1 MSACLLD
8 KDLTLLCTTV
18 TVGLDFEWAEW
29 EGGASVTAAAY
40 VTPCSSAAAVAADF
54 KLQNILPKCASN
66 YCGRS
71 CYRSW
76 NQIKESCVFSLKT
89 ISNVARS

>member
-8 KDLTLLCTTV
+8 KDLTLLCATV

-40 VTPCSSAAAVAADF
+40 VTPCSSAAADF
-54 KLQNILPKCASN
+54 KLRTFCQNVLPITAV
-66 YCGRS
+66 GLVTEAGIRS
-71 CYRSW
+71 KKVVS
-76 NQIKESCVFSLKT
+76 FH
-89 ISNVARS
+89 

>member
-8 KDLTLLCTTV
+8 KDLTLLCATV

-40 VTPCSSAAAVAADF
+40 VTLCLSAAAAAAAADF
-54 KLQNILPKCASN
+54 KLRTFCQNVLPITVVGLVTEA
-66 YCGRS
+66 GIRS
-71 CYRSW
+71 KKVVS
-76 NQIKESCVFSLKT
+76 FH
-89 ISNVARS
+89 

>member
-1 MSACLLD
+1 M
-8 KDLTLLCTTV
+8 CTTV

-54 KLQNILPKCASN
+54 KLRTFCQNVLPITVVGLVTEA
-66 YCGRS
+66 GIRS
-71 CYRSW
+71 KKVVS
-76 NQIKESCVFSLKT
+76 FH
-89 ISNVARS
+89 